1 VFGDNLL
8 LDLTPSEVD
17 LIRTTLRN
25 EEERHKRQGFIGLAQ
40 ASADLREKIN
50 NAMIDSKMKAVTR

>member
-1 VFGDNLL
+1 MFDNLL

-25 EEERHKRQGFIGLAQ
+25 EQERHKRQGFIGLAQ
-40 ASADLREKIN
+40 ASSDLREKIN
-50 NAMIDSKMKAVTR
+50 NAMIDSNMRDIKR

>member
-1 VFGDNLL
+1 MFDNLL

-25 EEERHKRQGFIGLAQ
+25 EQERHKRQGFIGLAQ
-40 ASADLREKIN
+40 ASSDLREKIN
-50 NAMIDSKMKAVTR
+50 NAMIDSNMRGIKR